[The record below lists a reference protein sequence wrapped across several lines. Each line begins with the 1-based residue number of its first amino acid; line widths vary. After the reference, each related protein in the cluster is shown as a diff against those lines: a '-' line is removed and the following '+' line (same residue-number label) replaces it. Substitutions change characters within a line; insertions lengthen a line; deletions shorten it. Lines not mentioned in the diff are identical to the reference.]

1 MELAILYNLLLQLL
15 PAMSLSPSSSVVQ
28 PTVFN
33 IRRYQPTDNQGIKD
47 LFATNIQEEWGEV
60 YHEGRYLSN
69 AQRYIDSV
77 VNDDDAT
84 DSDLNNV
91 ERTYFCNG
99 GYFWVLT
106 CTITN
111 STAEKS
117 DDDNNDTTEEEKE
130 EEIITGTCGLQRISN
145 TEAELR
151 RVCISKSHRSNGW
164 GSQLVQLAMDRVKTH
179 EEMKNVTKV
188 IVSTIEHSVDGI
200 DFYKTKHDFV
210 DTIDECTRLPKI
222 TKGVHGTPIDE
233 KGCCEVFMEYKVR

>member
-1 MELAILYNLLLQLL
+1 MELAILCLLLQLL

-28 PTVFN
+28 PPPVYN
-33 IRRYQPTDNQGIKD
+33 IRRYQPSDNQGIKD

-77 VNDDDAT
+77 VNDDAT

-106 CTITN
+106 CTS
-111 STAEKS
+111 STISEKRYA
-117 DDDNNDTTEEEKE
+117 DDDTTEEEKE
-130 EEIITGTCGLQRISN
+130 EEIIIGTCGLQRISN

-179 EEMKNVTKV
+179 EEMKNVAKV

-222 TKGVHGTPIDE
+222 IKGVHGTPIDE
-233 KGCCEVFMEYKVR
+233 KGCGEVFMEYKIRR